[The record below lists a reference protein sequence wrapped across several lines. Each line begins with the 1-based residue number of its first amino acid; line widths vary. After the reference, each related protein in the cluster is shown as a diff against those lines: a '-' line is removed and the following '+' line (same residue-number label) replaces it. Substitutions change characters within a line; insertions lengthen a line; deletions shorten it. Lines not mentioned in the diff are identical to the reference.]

1 MHKYLIRTETH
12 GMQSREVTVN
22 KLSRL
27 FLPCSLV
34 RQVVLVLAV
43 KTLCGVTQPLIPPLF
58 RPSPSLSFPNPT
70 PGLVPASDL
79 ALIPNM
85 HRRPTLPPQSR
96 CRSENKV
103 EGAHGTSAEYFRHV
117 PSNTCV
123 SLLIWNMRFGDLF
136 NSHVHTA
143 LKYSIL
149 TRREAVPREAVTLK
163 FSLVPTPHSSRNSS
177 KSKL

>member
-1 MHKYLIRTETH
+1 MFSRTTGGAGVGSQDSLRCNSTPH
-12 GMQSREVTVN
+12 PTP
-22 KLSRL
+22 LSAL
-27 FLPCSLV
+27 
-34 RQVVLVLAV
+34 
-43 KTLCGVTQPLIPPLF
+43 T
-58 RPSPSLSFPNPT
+58 LSFPNPT
-70 PGLVPASDL
+70 PGLLPAPNL

-85 HRRPTLPPQSR
+85 HLRPTLPPQSR

-103 EGAHGTSAEYFRHV
+103 EGAHGTSAGYFRHV

-123 SLLIWNMRFGDLF
+123 SLLIWNMRFGELF

-163 FSLVPTPHSSRNSS
+163 FSLVPTSQFKKQLQVQALTRT
-177 KSKL
+177 